1 MIGRGRRQCGI
12 APRAIH
18 LLEQTR
24 STTAMK
30 KLILATAAA
39 ASIGAGSASAGQ
51 GSVPGGIPPLDHVF
65 VIMMENHA
73 YAQVAGNPQ
82 APFINA
88 LMTRA
93 NVAKNYYAIAHP
105 SSTNYLEVVGGS
117 NFNNLSDQYPD
128 WHNTTCIPNIT
139 PGRPTITD
147 NPSTGLVCP
156 IGGSHGTDAATPALD
171 MSLNET
177 SAPPLTNIDGAH
189 SIAADTNIEGISIAD
204 QLVRAGKTWK
214 SYQEGLPEIGAD
226 GVNVSDG
233 FFSIGGNDAQ
243 GVNVTSNFA
252 ALSTPGNPVT
262 AANVVYLYAVKHN
275 PFAYFASVQQGSNPE
290 LGFRRVVP
298 FDGQRGLYAD
308 LKAGTVPNF
317 SFIAPNQCDD
327 MHGRGNGTAF
337 CNYDADDNGT
347 QTGLNPSLI
356 LQGDLAVQRIVT
368 AIKASRVWSERRSAI
383 VILWDENDYSTRTSN
398 QVVTIVDTNY
408 GQHRVASS
416 RFYDHYSLTKTLDA
430 AFGLPCL
437 NHACDGGV
445 EVMSDLFRP

>member
-1 MIGRGRRQCGI
+1 MNR
-12 APRAIH
+12 
-18 LLEQTR
+18 
-24 STTAMK
+24 
-30 KLILATAAA
+30 LILATCIA
-39 ASIGAGSASAGQ
+39 ASIAAGGARAGQ
-51 GSVPGGIPPLDHVF
+51 GSVPGGIPSLDHVF

-88 LMTRA
+88 MMAKA

-105 SSTNYLEVVGGS
+105 SLTNYLEVVGGS

-128 WHNTTCIPNIT
+128 WHSTTCVPNIT
-139 PGRPTITD
+139 PGRPTNTD
-147 NPSTGLVCP
+147 NPSMGLVCP
-156 IGGSHGTDAATPALD
+156 IAGWHGTDAATPAHD
-171 MSLNET
+171 MTQNET
-177 SAPPLTNIDGAH
+177 SAPPLANLDGRK
-189 SIAADTNIEGISIAD
+189 SIPADTNIEGITIAD
-204 QLVRAGKTWK
+204 QLVRAGKSWK

-233 FFSIGGNDAQ
+233 FYSVGGKNAE
-243 GVNVTSNFA
+243 GVNVTSDFA
-252 ALSTPGNPVT
+252 ALSTPGNPVS
-262 AANVVYLYAVKHN
+262 ADNVVYLYAVKHN
-275 PFAYFASVQQGSNPE
+275 PFAYFASVQRGDDPDLS
-290 LGFRRVVP
+290 LRRTVS
-298 FDGQRGLYAD
+298 FEGQHGLYAD

-317 SFIAPNQCDD
+317 AFIAPNQCND

-368 AIKASRVWSERRSAI
+368 AIKASRAWSERRSAI
-383 VILWDENDYSTRTSN
+383 VVLWDENDYSTHTSN

-408 GQHRVASS
+408 GPHRVASTK
-416 RFYDHYSLTKTLDA
+416 YYTHYSLTKTLDA

-437 NHACDGGV
+437 NHACDNGV
-445 EVMSDLFRP
+445 DVMSDLFRP